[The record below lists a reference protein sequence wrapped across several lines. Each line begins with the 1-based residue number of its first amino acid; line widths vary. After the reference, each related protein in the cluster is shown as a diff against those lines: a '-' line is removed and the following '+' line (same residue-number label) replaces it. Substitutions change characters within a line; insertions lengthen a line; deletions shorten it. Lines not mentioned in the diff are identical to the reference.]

1 MTCPQCGHTPPV
13 GSPFCN
19 GCGAKLVLT
28 CPSCGATPPPG
39 SRFCNGCGATLGA
52 APAPTS
58 AVPLERAPRDYT
70 PKHLADKILTSRS
83 ALEGERKQV
92 TVLFADV
99 KGSMELAAQL
109 DPEQWHSILNR
120 FFEILTEGVHR
131 FEGTVNQYTGD
142 GIMALFG
149 APISHEDHAQRACW
163 AALSLRDAL
172 REFTHDVKRRHGLDF
187 ATRIG
192 MNSGEVVVGKIG
204 DDLRMDYTAQG
215 HTVGLAQRME
225 ALASGGS
232 IYLSE
237 HTRRLA
243 QLYFA
248 LEDLGAFELKGV
260 AEPMH
265 VYELTGAGAARTRF
279 DVSRARGLVRFVG
292 RDAETRTLDAAL
304 DAARAG
310 HGAVAG
316 VVAQAGT
323 GKSRLCFEF
332 LEGCRRAGLT
342 VHEGRAVAHGK
353 SIPLIPILE
362 IFRSNF
368 GIEDRDDPR
377 VAREKIA
384 GRLLLLDEGFRDVL
398 PVLFDFL
405 GVADPA
411 APAPQMEAEARQR
424 QLLGVARRLFQR
436 APAERPAVLLIE
448 DLHWLDGASEV
459 WLRDWVDA
467 VAGTHNLLLLN
478 FRPEYR
484 AEWMQRSHVQQLAL
498 APLGPDAI
506 RELLEDLLGTDPST
520 AGLAGAIH
528 ERTGGNPFFAEELVR
543 SLIESGHLAGERG
556 RYRLATPVEKLP
568 VPDTVQALLAARID
582 RLPERERRVLQSA
595 AVIGKDFRGPILEQ
609 VVDGSAAE
617 LSESLANL
625 RNAEFVYETALYPIA
640 EYSFKHPLTQEVALG
655 SQLAERRCKAH
666 AAVARTIE
674 QLDASRL
681 DEQAAVLAHHWDEA
695 GEALAAARWHARAA
709 AWAMRSDTAAAHR
722 HWLRVTELAASVP
735 EGEARELEGP
745 ALLEL
750 VNLGWRAGHPVD
762 EIRGYFETARQRF
775 EASGDRRSLCLLHS
789 NFSLA
794 AGNGGL
800 DASVSV
806 ELYREATRLAREIAD
821 PALQITVGVA
831 IEPLIGAG
839 LLREALGSANACIEL
854 IEARGPSRA
863 ALMHFDEQTWI
874 YSGRGHAR
882 ILLGDVAGAVADSD
896 RAFGLARERS
906 DYDRLLAHM
915 IRSAIDMLRGDITS
929 ALEHARRHLELA
941 EKLGG
946 AINRIQACSSLG
958 VALSEAGRWQEA
970 LPWLEE
976 ARAADTIFGAVNS
989 SAGLATA
996 HFRCGDS
1003 ERALAIAQTA
1013 VARAMGQ
1020 EFQLP
1025 ELDLQIE
1032 RAEVAARSGH
1042 EAEARQALARASDLA
1057 TRIECRIRV
1066 PAIHEAAAVV
1076 ASTLGDVQ
1084 QQQAD
1089 LREAQRLYQELGAT
1103 GHAERLARELAP

>member
-1 MTCPQCGHTPPV
+1 MNCVACHHENRP
-13 GSPFCN
+13 
-19 GCGAKLVLT
+19 GAKFCEECAAPLKRA
-28 CPSCGATPPPG
+28 CASCGAELRPTAK
-39 SRFCNGCGATLGA
+39 FCDECGQSVG
-52 APAPTS
+52 APALIPPS
-58 AVPLERAPRDYT
+58 PRAPRDYT
-70 PKHLADKILTSRS
+70 PKHLADKILQSKS

-99 KGSMELAAQL
+99 KGSLELAEQL
-109 DPEQWHSILNR
+109 DPEQWHRILER

-163 AALSLRDAL
+163 AALALRDAL

-192 MNSGEVVVGKIG
+192 INSGEVVVGKIG

-237 HTRRLA
+237 HTRKLA

-265 VYELTGAGAARTRF
+265 VYELTGVGAARTRF

-292 RDAETRTLDAAL
+292 RAAETGTLDAAL
-304 DAARAG
+304 AAARAG

-332 LEGCRRAGLT
+332 LEACRQAGLS

-362 IFRSNF
+362 IFRSYF

-411 APAPQMEAEARQR
+411 APAPVMEAEARQR

-498 APLGPDAI
+498 APLGPEAI

-520 AGLAGAIH
+520 AGLAGLIH
-528 ERTGGNPFFAEELVR
+528 ERTGGNPFFAEEVVQ
-543 SLIESGHLAGERG
+543 SLIESDHLAGARG
-556 RYRLATPVEKLP
+556 RYRLVTPVAKLP

-582 RLPERERRVLQSA
+582 RLPERERRVLQTA
-595 AVIGKDFRGPILEQ
+595 AVIGKDVRGPILER
-609 VVDGSAAE
+609 VVDVSGAE

-625 RNAEFVYETALYPIA
+625 RNAEFVYETALYPVA

-655 SQLAERRCKAH
+655 SQLGERRRAVH
-666 AAVARTIE
+666 AAVARAIE
-674 QLDASRL
+674 TLDADRL
-681 DEQAAVLAHHWDEA
+681 DEQAAVLAHHWEEA

-709 AWAMRSDTAAAHR
+709 GWSMRSDTAAAHR
-722 HWLRVTELAASVP
+722 HWLRVKELAATIP
-735 EGEARELEGP
+735 LDEARELEGT
-745 ALLEL
+745 ALVAL
-750 VNLGWRAGHPVD
+750 VNLGWRMGRPTTESRELFDA
-762 EIRGYFETARQRF
+762 ARRLF
-775 EASGDRRSLCLLHS
+775 EASGDRRSLCLLYS
-789 NFSLA
+789 NFSLVA
-794 AGNGGL
+794 TTTGG
-800 DASVSV
+800 DFSESVGC
-806 ELYREATRLAREIAD
+806 YRESTRLARELAD
-821 PALQITVGVA
+821 PWLELTVGVA
-831 IEPLIGAG
+831 IRPGILAG
-839 LLREALGSANACIEL
+839 LLREALGWANACIEL
-854 IEARGPSRA
+854 IVTQAPSGPLLSGYDPQA
-863 ALMHFDEQTWI
+863 WI
-874 YSGRGHAR
+874 YSAR
-882 ILLGDVAGAVADSD
+882 AYMRALLGDIAGAIADSD
-896 RAFGLARERS
+896 RALDLARELHDFDRFLAQWTRS
-906 DYDRLLAHM
+906 E
-915 IRSAIDMLRGDITS
+915 IDVLRGELGG
-929 ALEHARRHLELA
+929 ALEHGRRSMELS
-941 EKLGG
+941 EKLGDLSMRPLG
-946 AINRIQACSSLG
+946 RASLANAFG
-958 VALSEAGRWQEA
+958 RADRWQEA
-970 LPWLEE
+970 RPLLDEC
-976 ARAADTIFGAVNS
+976 RALKDQIGAS
-989 SAGLATA
+989 LGDPGLASA
-996 HFRCGDS
+996 LLHCGEP
-1003 ERALAIAQTA
+1003 ERALIIAREGAAETA
-1013 VARAMGQ
+1013 SLGA
-1020 EFQLP
+1020 QLT
-1025 ELDLQIE
+1025 ELQIQIE
-1032 RAEVAARSGH
+1032 LAEIAARCGH
-1042 EAEARQALARASDLA
+1042 EAESRGALARASDLA
-1057 TRIECRIRV
+1057 ARTECRMLV
-1066 PAIHEAAAVV
+1066 PAIHEAAAVL
-1076 ASTLGDVQ
+1076 AETLGDGGR
-1084 QQQAD
+1084 QQAE
-1089 LREAQRLYQELGAT
+1089 LREALRLYQTLGAT
-1103 GHAERLARELAP
+1103 GHAERLGQERAS